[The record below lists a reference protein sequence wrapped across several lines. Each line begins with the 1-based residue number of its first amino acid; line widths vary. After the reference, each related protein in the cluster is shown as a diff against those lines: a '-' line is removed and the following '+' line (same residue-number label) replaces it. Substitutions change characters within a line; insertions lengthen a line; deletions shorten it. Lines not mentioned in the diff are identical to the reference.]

1 MFVKVRQQYIISWGH
16 DRNFV
21 EIFLVFLL
29 SNGFLLSLNTS
40 VHGSFIAWVIQT
52 EESFELRVQQEGVW
66 ELRLMFHAF
75 YSMLVSIWVLN
86 LNKFWMISFL
96 EVLSFFRNF
105 LGSIWLFYLLRVSY
119 WFLFCEFFVD
129 FVMFRVTYFSFYV
142 LQQDIFDFFIFDI
155 TLCAVSQAGSIWESS
170 ILRLCVT

>member
-1 MFVKVRQQYIISWGH
+1 M
-16 DRNFV
+16 D
-21 EIFLVFLL
+21 IFLVFLL

-40 VHGSFIAWVIQT
+40 MHGSFIAWVMQT
-52 EESFELRVQQEGVW
+52 EESFELRVLQEGVW
-66 ELRLMFHAF
+66 ELPLMFHAF

-105 LGSIWLFYLLRVSY
+105 QSSIWLFYLPRVLY
-119 WFLFCEFFVD
+119 WFLLILLCSELRISVF
-129 FVMFRVTYFSFYV
+129 MSSSRTS
-142 LQQDIFDFFIFDI
+142 LTFFIFDI
-155 TLCAVSQAGSIWESS
+155 TLCAVSQVGSIWESS